1 MILII
6 KDEQESESE
15 SIEDIVDDPYAIE
28 PMIDLCNEYV
38 DFLMDEEK
46 NKTAVNDKIQ
56 EVQ

>member
-1 MILII
+1 MI

-15 SIEDIVDDPYAIE
+15 SIEDIVDDPYVIE

-46 NKTAVNDKIQ
+46 NKTAVNDEIQ

>member
-1 MILII
+1 MI

-38 DFLMDEEK
+38 DFLMAEEK
-46 NKTAVNDKIQ
+46 NKTVVNDEIK
-56 EVQ
+56 EVK

>member
-1 MILII
+1 
-6 KDEQESESE
+6 
-15 SIEDIVDDPYAIE
+15 
-28 PMIDLCNEYV
+28 MIDLCNEYV

>member
-1 MILII
+1 MI
-6 KDEQESESE
+6 KDEQESEPE
-15 SIEDIVDDPYAIE
+15 SIEDIVDDPYAVE

-46 NKTAVNDKIQ
+46 NKIVVNDEIK